1 MRFLGADGPTS
12 QQAPVYPALVAIAYS
27 LFGVE
32 APPALLALELGQAIL
47 GGVLVLGVLR
57 LVRTIAPDAPWIA
70 WTAALVVALHPTLIY
85 AATHVQVASLGAAL
99 LVWTLALAQEAGT
112 TRRPRDAVCTGSL
125 LAALLP
131 LTDPILAL
139 ASLGVACA
147 ILRNDSEAP
156 DPAGGSLRLLAVIAM
171 VALAGVSPWLVRNA
185 LVHGEFVAVKSTFG
199 YAFWQGNCAL
209 SAGTDKVVRSSVER
223 VLGQNKNA
231 LDWKG
236 LNRTLWAAR
245 HEAGY
250 IDDIA
255 LTKDDYRFLGSISE
269 PERSR
274 VLFRRALSELRA
286 DPSRYGWLC
295 LLRLRYFVLFD
306 ETNPKSRVLA
316 YRVPH
321 LGLTLFGGLGILLA
335 GSRFWRRLLP
345 TIVTA
350 AAIVIFHT
358 LTIVSARFHIPL
370 EPILAIWGA
379 AGLAM
384 FATRIAAGNP
394 GLHRSRTARHHVVGV
409 RVEER
414 LPVVHLV
421 SRVGNR
427 RRSGMHFRKDQA
439 AS

>member
-1 MRFLGADGPTS
+1 MR
-12 QQAPVYPALVAIAYS
+12 
-27 LFGVE
+27 
-32 APPALLALELGQAIL
+32 PPWL
-47 GGVLVLGVLR
+47 
-57 LVRTIAPDAPWIA
+57 A
-70 WTAALVVALHPTLIY
+70 WTAGLVVALHPTLAY

-112 TRRPRDAVCTGSL
+112 TRRLRDAVCTGSL
-125 LAALLP
+125 LALLT

-147 ILRNDSEAP
+147 ILRNDAKP
-156 DPAGGSLRLLAVIAM
+156 PATAGGSLRLLAIIAT

-199 YAFWQGNCAL
+199 YAFWQGNCTL

-255 LTKDDYRFLGSISE
+255 LTKDDYRLLGSISE

-286 DPSRYGWLC
+286 NPSRYGWLC
-295 LLRLRYFVLFD
+295 LQRLRYFVLFD
-306 ETNPKSRVLA
+306 ETNPKSRVWA

-321 LGLTLFGGLGILLA
+321 LGLTVFGGIGILLA
-335 GSRFWRRLLP
+335 GSRLRRRLMP
-345 TIVTA
+345 TIATA
-350 AAIVIFHT
+350 AAIVIFHS
-358 LTIVSARFHIPL
+358 LTIMSARFHIPL
-370 EPILAIWGA
+370 EPILAVWGA
-379 AGLAM
+379 AGLATLALRA
-384 FATRIAAGNP
+384 ATGTPGSQRSSAARN
-394 GLHRSRTARHHVVGV
+394 HVVGV

-414 LPVVHLV
+414 LPVIHLV
-421 SRVGNR
+421 SRLGNR